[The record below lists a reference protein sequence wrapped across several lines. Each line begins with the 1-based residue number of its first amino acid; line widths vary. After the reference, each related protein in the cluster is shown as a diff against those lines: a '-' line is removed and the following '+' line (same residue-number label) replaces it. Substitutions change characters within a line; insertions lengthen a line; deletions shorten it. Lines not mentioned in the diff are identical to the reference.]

1 MASLFDT
8 LESEAFR
15 KGLQVRSQ
23 EATTWFQKK
32 ARALGPISSS
42 KMLKDERLKAR
53 ANPLIGDMVMYT
65 YNPKFKKTLPYYDMF
80 PLTIMVGPAKDG
92 FYGINLHYLPPKVR
106 AIFLDHLNDIATN
119 QKFDKTTRFR
129 ITYNILKSAAKYK
142 YFRPCFKHYLS
153 RHINSKIMKV
163 DASEWNVAIFLE
175 TQTFRKKSTSFVW
188 SQSRRQYGGGR

>member
-8 LESEAFR
+8 LEAEAFR
-15 KGLQVRSQ
+15 KGLQARSK
-23 EATTWFQKK
+23 EAALWFQRK
-32 ARALGPISSS
+32 AKELGPLG
-42 KMLKDERLKAR
+42 KAVLKDERLIKVGR
-53 ANPLIGDMVMYT
+53 PIPGDMIMYT
-65 YNPKFKKTLPYYDMF
+65 YNPKLRATLPYYDIF
-80 PLTIMVGPAKDG
+80 PLTILVGPAPGG
-92 FYGINLHYLPPKVR
+92 FFGINLHYLPPKVR
-106 AIFLDHLNDIATN
+106 AIFLDHLNDVATN

-175 TQTFRKKSTSFVW
+175 TQTFRKKSTSFIW
-188 SQSRRQYGGGR
+188 SQSRRQYK